1 MEAFA
6 LAASVAVVIVSG
18 TYLVLTLRAEA
29 RRRKR
34 ERALAEM
41 LNLANDAIEADLS
54 RLMRGATVTS
64 GVMGVDPNSPLG
76 KALIEQIR
84 MGCQCPNCEEE
95 RRIAHAE
102 QQKRGEQ

>member
-1 MEAFA
+1 MDP
-6 LAASVAVVIVSG
+6 LILTASVAVVIVSG

-41 LNLANDAIEADLS
+41 LELANDALTADLS
-54 RLMRGATVTS
+54 RRNGPVAGMVEI
-64 GVMGVDPNSPLG
+64 DPSSPLG
-76 KALIEQIR
+76 RELLEQIR
-84 MGCQCPNCEEE
+84 MGCECPNCEES

>member
-41 LNLANDAIEADLS
+41 LDLANEALEADIA
-54 RLMRGATVTS
+54 RVKRGTTVAS
-64 GVMGVDPNSPLG
+64 GVMEVDPSSPLG
-76 KALIEQIR
+76 RELLEQIR
-84 MGCQCPNCEEE
+84 MGCQCPNCEET